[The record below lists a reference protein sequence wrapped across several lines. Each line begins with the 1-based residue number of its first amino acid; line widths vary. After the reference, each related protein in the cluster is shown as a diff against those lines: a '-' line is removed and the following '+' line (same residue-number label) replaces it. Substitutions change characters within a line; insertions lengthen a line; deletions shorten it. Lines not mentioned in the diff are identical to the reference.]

1 MDTGKLPPELL
12 ARLLGDAPRPPGLL
26 QGPGPGR
33 DAAVVD
39 LGGRYAVLAADPVSF
54 AAQRPGWYA
63 VHVNANDVACLGAD
77 PRWFL
82 ATVIVP
88 PTAQGDDLTTLFAD
102 LHAASAD
109 VGAVLA
115 GGHTEVSDAVA
126 HPLIAGT
133 MIGEAPPGR
142 LFPSDGARP
151 GDALLQI
158 GPIAIEG
165 TALLAREATGA
176 LRDAGMSPADIDA
189 AAALLFEPGISV
201 LAAARVAWTT
211 PGLHALHDP
220 TEGGIATAAWE
231 LAQAA
236 GLGVTLDREAILRHP
251 LTDAVATACDADWL
265 GLLASG
271 ALLAAVAPAH
281 ASQALA
287 HLHKRGHAAALVGAL
302 GQPGQPAILRVDGAS
317 RPLPRFWRDEVARVL
332 APSSL
337 SGADHARLRRE
348 RPR

>member
-12 ARLLGDAPRPPGLL
+12 ARLLGESGPVPGLL

-63 VHVNANDVACLGAD
+63 VHVNANDVACLGAE

-88 PTAQGDDLTTLFAD
+88 PETPEDGLADLFAD
-102 LHAASAD
+102 LHAACAE
-109 VGAVLA
+109 VGATLA
-115 GGHTEVSDAVA
+115 GGHTEVSDAVTQ
-126 HPLIAGT
+126 PLIAGT
-133 MIGEAPPGR
+133 MVGEAPPGR
-142 LFPSDGARP
+142 LLPSDGARP

-165 TALLAREATGA
+165 TALLAREAA
-176 LRDAGMSPADIDA
+176 RPLRDAGLSPADLEA
-189 AAALLFEPGISV
+189 AAHLLFDPGISV
-201 LAAARVAWTT
+201 LPPARDAWSL

-236 GLGVTLDREAILRHP
+236 GLGLTLERDAVLRHP
-251 LTDAVATACDADWL
+251 LTDAVVAALGVDWL

-271 ALLAAVAPAH
+271 ALLAAVAPGDAPNT
-281 ASQALA
+281 LT
-287 HLHKRGHAAALVGAL
+287 HLHKRGHAAARIGLL
-302 GQPGQPAILRVDGAS
+302 GDRGQPAILRVDGAS
-317 RPLPRFWRDEVARVL
+317 RPLPRFSRDEVARVL
-332 APSSL
+332 APSSM
-337 SGADHARLRRE
+337 SGGDHARPRRE